1 MLYKFFVTQANQ
13 PCKVEWT
20 EIVKK
25 DLQQFNIPYYYFKSR
40 SKDACKRIV
49 IDEAKDFALDEFK
62 TKEQQHT
69 KTENVK
75 LLELKCQTYFNV
87 QNLRIEDMKNVFR
100 F

>member
-40 SKDACKRIV
+40 SKDAFKRIV
-49 IDEAKDFALDEFK
+49 IDEAKDFALDEFNK
-62 TKEQQHT
+62 GTAAH
-69 KTENVK
+69 
-75 LLELKCQTYFNV
+75 
-87 QNLRIEDMKNVFR
+87 
-100 F
+100 